1 MIGVEFKRFSGEY
14 RVDCESCGSKIIKE
28 QPFFELYFK
37 DIHQTIHICE
47 DCGNNL
53 QNNMSDEYC
62 KFVDL
67 GL

>member
-1 MIGVEFKRFSGEY
+1 MIDVKFERLNIDMTLCDGCLTEIRETQPHFAIDLDMIGR
-14 RVDCESCGSKIIKE
+14 
-28 QPFFELYFK
+28 L
-37 DIHQTIHICE
+37 IHLCE